1 MYGTTMN
8 EYKHEHEYKDEYE
21 LSEELDTR
29 ILKLMS
35 ENEQLEAKLED
46 RKSQLRDLTEDT

>member
-1 MYGTTMN
+1 MN
-8 EYKHEHEYKDEYE
+8 EYEYEDEYE

-46 RKSQLRDLTEDT
+46 RKKQLRDLIEDT

>member
-1 MYGTTMN
+1 MN
-8 EYKHEHEYKDEYE
+8 EYEHEHEYKDEYE

-46 RKSQLRDLTEDT
+46 RKKQLRDLIEDT

>member
-1 MYGTTMN
+1 MI
-8 EYKHEHEYKDEYE
+8 DEDA
-21 LSEELDTR
+21 LSKELDER

-46 RKSQLRDLTEDT
+46 RKKQLSDLIEDT

>member
-1 MYGTTMN
+1 MI
-8 EYKHEHEYKDEYE
+8 DEDA
-21 LSEELDTR
+21 LSKELDER

-46 RKSQLRDLTEDT
+46 RKKQLRDLIEDT